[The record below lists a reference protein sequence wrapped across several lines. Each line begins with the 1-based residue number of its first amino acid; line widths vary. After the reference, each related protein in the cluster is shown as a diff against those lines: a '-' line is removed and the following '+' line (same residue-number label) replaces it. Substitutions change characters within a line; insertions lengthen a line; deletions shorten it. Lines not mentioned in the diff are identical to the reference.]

1 MKTETLF
8 ITIFV
13 IAILLMIINLV
24 IKYLNKNTQLE
35 GFANDD
41 YVLSKRHHYQNTIY
55 ESSLLREFP
64 NSRRLFCNLVSVS
77 KEEDCNV
84 NNELVSKDRIP
95 LHIIKELKD
104 GKYLAVFNDGKIYR
118 KDNLTDDYWKGP
130 IAKSLPRNTI
140 PLRMITLDSSGEKL
154 LAVAY
159 DNNLYIKKKKE
170 YDSEWQKITNDS
182 NLIYVIADTDGKLIG
197 IDKTGQIL
205 KQTGPELNSTFEPN
219 ESEETKML
227 KLFWDK
233 NGYLL
238 GLGTDFRL
246 YKKINREWSDSEW
259 DLLKGKNPIPVNDV
273 IYDIDGRMYGLVILP
288 GPGTLEL
295 MKQIDPYYLSEFTP
309 LDLIETTGQTMKEL
323 DIIKFKSG
331 YDFSETVEVEE
342 EDEFGQFSLNSLY
355 QKQLAQDKSKLYN
368 FCRKKGYV
376 GAVPYSN
383 YELQN
388 KINEQDKHIQNINKE
403 ISNLIKMDPAR
414 LQLQELDVT
423 QFI

>member
-1 MKTETLF
+1 
-8 ITIFV
+8 
-13 IAILLMIINLV
+13 
-24 IKYLNKNTQLE
+24 
-35 GFANDD
+35 
-41 YVLSKRHHYQNTIY
+41 
-55 ESSLLREFP
+55 
-64 NSRRLFCNLVSVS
+64 
-77 KEEDCNV
+77 
-84 NNELVSKDRIP
+84 
-95 LHIIKELKD
+95 
-104 GKYLAVFNDGKIYR
+104 
-118 KDNLTDDYWKGP
+118 
-130 IAKSLPRNTI
+130 
-140 PLRMITLDSSGEKL
+140 MITLDSSGEKL

>member
-159 DNNLYIKKKKE
+159 DNNLYIKKKRNMILSGK
-170 YDSEWQKITNDS
+170 KLPTI
-182 NLIYVIADTDGKLIG
+182 LI
-197 IDKTGQIL
+197 
-205 KQTGPELNSTFEPN
+205 
-219 ESEETKML
+219 
-227 KLFWDK
+227 
-233 NGYLL
+233 
-238 GLGTDFRL
+238 
-246 YKKINREWSDSEW
+246 
-259 DLLKGKNPIPVNDV
+259 
-273 IYDIDGRMYGLVILP
+273 
-288 GPGTLEL
+288 
-295 MKQIDPYYLSEFTP
+295 
-309 LDLIETTGQTMKEL
+309 
-323 DIIKFKSG
+323 
-331 YDFSETVEVEE
+331 
-342 EDEFGQFSLNSLY
+342 
-355 QKQLAQDKSKLYN
+355 
-368 FCRKKGYV
+368 
-376 GAVPYSN
+376 
-383 YELQN
+383 
-388 KINEQDKHIQNINKE
+388 
-403 ISNLIKMDPAR
+403 
-414 LQLQELDVT
+414 
-423 QFI
+423 